1 MKRPSFQFY
10 PGDWQANSN
19 LRRCTHAEKGAWIDV
34 MCLMHDQNEYGVLRW
49 SLKEISQATGAAL
62 PLLKGLVSKFV
73 MKGSDSQPCEAF
85 VYTPRSGR
93 KEGEPVVLVPSQPG
107 PIWYSARMVRD
118 EYVRTIRGESTRFG
132 AGDGETPKQ
141 APKTAPKA
149 SPKPPFGDGP
159 SSSSSSS
166 YSGTNVPDAKD
177 RVWTLG
183 PALLGEKS
191 RSLIGKLVAQ
201 YGEDVLAEALS
212 AAAAEQPGDPK
223 AWLVRACEA
232 QAKRKTDAAKL
243 GGHPELLADPKPRW
257 ALDAGFASRFEA
269 NNDGC
274 FEHNAALFRD
284 GKKVAA

>member
-1 MKRPSFQFY
+1 MA
-10 PGDWQANSN
+10 GDWIKMRTN
-19 LRRCTHAEKGAWIDV
+19 LWDDPRVARLCDLTDHSEAAVIGGLYWLWAMADEHTEDGILPGLTCRAIDRKT
-34 MCLMHDQNEYGVLRW
+34 GVQGL
-49 SLKEISQATGAAL
+49 GAAL
-62 PLLKGLVSKFV
+62 CEVGWLADHPEGVRIVGFEEHNGASAKKRCQTAKRVAAFKSGNGEETQDRAAGNADSVTKTLPERDLEKRREEYSVSK
-73 MKGSDSQPCEAF
+73 D
-85 VYTPRSGR
+85 T
-93 KEGEPVVLVPSQPG
+93 
-107 PIWYSARMVRD
+107 
-118 EYVRTIRGESTRFG
+118 
-132 AGDGETPKQ
+132 
-141 APKTAPKA
+141 
-149 SPKPPFGDGP
+149 
-159 SSSSSSS
+159 
-166 YSGTNVPDAKD
+166 DAKD